1 MKQYGLNSAEYIK
14 CLFIDYLLYK
24 EENQIIGNE
33 FMYGLKRKVVDLVV
47 LKKNRTFAV
56 EIKSSN
62 DNLIRLEEQIREY
75 KKVFDYVL
83 IVSTE
88 KHKNN
93 IIEKTSDDIGIYIVQ
108 DDLSIIKFR
117 NPSIQK
123 NKDKIELLY
132 SVNARYLCKIGNY
145 SYGKYNSDEL
155 RSLFAKKRI
164 SYIQEILFTYLYEK
178 YNNKFNLFISERGVN
193 THIEDLCI
201 LSSSFQIE

>member
-1 MKQYGLNSAEYIK
+1 MKQYGLNSAKYIK
-14 CLFIDYLLYK
+14 CLIIDYLLYK
-24 EENQIIGNE
+24 KENQIIGNE

-164 SYIQEILFTYLYEK
+164 TYIQEILFTYLYEK

-201 LSSSFQIE
+201 LSSSFLIE

>member
-1 MKQYGLNSAEYIK
+1 
-14 CLFIDYLLYK
+14 
-24 EENQIIGNE
+24 
-33 FMYGLKRKVVDLVV
+33 MYGLKRKVVDLVV

-62 DNLIRLEEQIREY
+62 DNLIRLAEQIREY

-178 YNNKFNLFISERGVN
+178 YNNKFNLFISERGIN

-201 LSSSFQIE
+201 LSSSFLIE

>member
-24 EENQIIGNE
+24 KENQIIGNE

-178 YNNKFNLFISERGVN
+178 YNNTFNLFISERGVS

-201 LSSSFQIE
+201 ISSSFQIE